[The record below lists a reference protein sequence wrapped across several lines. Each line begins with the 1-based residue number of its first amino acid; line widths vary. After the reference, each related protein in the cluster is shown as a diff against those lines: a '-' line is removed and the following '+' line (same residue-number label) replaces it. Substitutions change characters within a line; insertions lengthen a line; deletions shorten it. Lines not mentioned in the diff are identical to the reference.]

1 MRFVFMLSI
10 LICLQVLET
19 IGAVLINIFKGLKEQ
34 YADEIMA
41 VNQQYPA
48 EPFEYCEPALV
59 LK

>member
-1 MRFVFMLSI
+1 MLSI